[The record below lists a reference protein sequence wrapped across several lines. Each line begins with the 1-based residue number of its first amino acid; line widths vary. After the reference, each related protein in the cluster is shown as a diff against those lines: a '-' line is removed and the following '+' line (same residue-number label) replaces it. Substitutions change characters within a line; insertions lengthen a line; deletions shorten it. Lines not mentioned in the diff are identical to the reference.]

1 MVLGMG
7 KNKKDEWLIETK
19 RIVVQD
25 RPGRKWL
32 QKMTS
37 AGWETVSIQKDTIM
51 RTSTVVMR
59 KRNPDYQPK

>member
-1 MVLGMG
+1 MG

-25 RPGRKWL
+25 RAGKKWM
-32 QKMTS
+32 QKMAG
-37 AGWETVSIQKDTIM
+37 AGWEVVSIQKDTIL

-59 KRNPDYQPK
+59 KRNPDYVG